1 MQGSARFLDCFA
13 LVCAMA
19 EDATPAS
26 KSAASIEEA
35 QGVTQCL
42 LALLL
47 GLRALINGSGD
58 LQAKNYWH
66 FSDQRRKR
74 RRDFYIH
81 VLTFYTPR

>member
-1 MQGSARFLDCFA
+1 
-13 LVCAMA
+13 MA
-19 EDATPAS
+19 EDATPVS

-47 GLRALINGSGD
+47 GLRALINGSWD

-66 FSDQRRKR
+66 FSDPSKR